1 MIYHTNDEK
10 WSYYVGQFHNDLRHG
25 QGILYFEDECI
36 PAMLE
41 GEWELDEIQT
51 FEEYDSEEE
60 ERVE

>member
-1 MIYHTNDEK
+1 M
-10 WSYYVGQFHNDLRHG
+10 SYYVGQFNNDLRHG
-25 QGILYFEDECI
+25 QGILYFEDECT